1 MSNKK
6 KNKNKASKKN
16 SNVKNTETRKA
27 VVISIVVLTAL
38 LIVIVGLCIGLS
50 YCEKDRE
57 YEDEI
62 YSFSDLQYI
71 LPENFEETNYGYG
84 EELEYSDGKGAY
96 FFFNSYDA
104 EEMMEDQGQ
113 APDISV
119 QEYAQICITVWNVNS
134 KPVYDKER
142 DAVTFEYYIENAN
155 EYYRHLVIRGS
166 EKLFLFTLSCDADD
180 VEKYREEFDKIF
192 NSINPL

>member
-6 KNKNKASKKN
+6 KNKASNKN

-27 VVISIVVLTAL
+27 VLISIALLVVVL
-38 LIVIVGLCIGLS
+38 IVGLCIGLT

-71 LPENFEETNYGYG
+71 LPDDFKETNYGYG

-104 EEMMEDQGQ
+104 EEMQENQKQ
-113 APDISV
+113 APDIGV
-119 QEYAQICITVWNVNS
+119 KEYAQICITVWNVNS

-142 DAVTFEYYIENAN
+142 DAVTFEYYIEDAN

-166 EKLFLFTLSCDADD
+166 EKLFLFTLSCDSDA
-180 VEKYREEFDKIF
+180 VEEYREKFDKIF
-192 NSINPL
+192 DSIVLA